1 MPKSLIPVTTIQ
13 RPKRTRF
20 ISRRNTYIQPKPWQQ
35 LLIQPHPSSRKVVD
49 SVSLPPR
56 KLQLVSQSLPPHQLH
71 VDKASA
77 TSIVP
82 VPQSFPQHQLMN
94 QVDKTFTRPLPPV
107 SIPIKQNHRI
117 PRVANI
123 RRAKTIQPFQFHPSV
138 EIKQPQPKQ
147 VVQQPFYRGN
157 DLHAYTPYLQ
167 TRLSTYINDF
177 KMNYPQS
184 VQPQEWISLM
194 TILQDKY
201 GNDVTPALNNI
212 SQYYN
217 SVTGSIQTPE
227 LPGMN
232 FAVVLMALW
241 NYIVNQ
247 SNEDQSLSDHFKQT
261 LQDIGTTCL
270 AGVTDRLFADWIAF
284 HPL

>member
-1 MPKSLIPVTTIQ
+1 M
-13 RPKRTRF
+13 RRCYRF
-20 ISRRNTYIQPKPWQQ
+20 IWIRRYNVKYSIFICAYIWRT
-35 LLIQPHPSSRKVVD
+35 LPSIFHSYKT
-49 SVSLPPR
+49 
-56 KLQLVSQSLPPHQLH
+56 QSLSQHSPHQL
-71 VDKASA
+71 
-77 TSIVP
+77 I
-82 VPQSFPQHQLMN
+82 N

-107 SIPIKQNHRI
+107 SIPSKQNRRI

-138 EIKQPQPKQ
+138 EIKQSQPK
-147 VVQQPFYRGN
+147 VIQQPFYRGN

-194 TILQDKY
+194 TTLQNKY

-217 SVTGSIQTPE
+217 SATGSIQTPE

-247 SNEDQSLSDHFKQT
+247 NNEDQSLFTHFKQT